1 MPLAGQ
7 VVGEGIR
14 LVRPLGRGSHSVVY
28 FAVARDGQP
37 CAVKIFDPHFAPHA
51 LREYGTGAALDHPRL
66 VRVLAP
72 ARVQDRPA
80 LIVSL
85 ARGVVLFERY
95 SRRPALTHERRAFL
109 LTLAHLLS
117 ALGYLHERGIVHRD
131 VKPENVVVEPDG
143 SATLVD
149 FDLSGPTREAFATP
163 TRLGTAA
170 FQSPEAARGEPLGP
184 ESDLYSVG
192 VLLGW
197 GLYGALSGPEVPP
210 PPLGDPLDALL
221 AALTESDRTQRL
233 GSAAEAKTM
242 LLELAGLPRST
253 R

>member
-7 VVGEGIR
+7 VVGEGVR

-28 FAVARDGQP
+28 FAVSRDGQP
-37 CAVKIFDPHFAPHA
+37 CAVKIFDPRFAPHA
-51 LREYGTGAALDHPRL
+51 LREYGNGAALDHPRL

-72 ARVQDRPA
+72 AIVQGQPA
-80 LIVSL
+80 LVVSL

-95 SRRPALTHERRAFL
+95 PRRPALSHDRRAFL
-109 LTLAHLLS
+109 LTLTHLLD
-117 ALGYLHERGIVHRD
+117 ALGYLHERGLVHRD
-131 VKPENVVVEPDG
+131 VKPENVLVEPDG

-149 FDLSGPTREAFATP
+149 FDLSGPTREVFATP

-184 ESDLYSVG
+184 ESDLYSIG

-197 GLYGALSGPEVPP
+197 GLHGALPGPEVPP
-210 PPLGDPLDALL
+210 LPCTDPLGPLL
-221 AALTESDRTQRL
+221 AALTEPDPARRL
-233 GSAAEAKTM
+233 GSAAQARDM
-242 LLELAGLPRST
+242 LLRLADLPY
-253 R
+253 